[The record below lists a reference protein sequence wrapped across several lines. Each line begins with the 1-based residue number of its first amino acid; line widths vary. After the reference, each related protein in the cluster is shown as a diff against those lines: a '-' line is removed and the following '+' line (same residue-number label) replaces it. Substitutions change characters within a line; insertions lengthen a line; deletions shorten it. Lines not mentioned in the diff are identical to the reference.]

1 MMMEKFLMGALRW
14 SVLIVMLGTPVTA
27 QEASRGEVG
36 ELKKEIETLKEGQKA
51 IQKDLQEIK
60 NLLRPKQ
67 AQAPAPT
74 APAEFVLDVGENP
87 FKGDRSARLTLVEFT
102 DYQ

>member
-1 MMMEKFLMGALRW
+1 MRKRFMGVLQW
-14 SVLIVMLGTPVTA
+14 SVLISLFGIPVAA
-27 QEASRGEVG
+27 QEASSGDVN
-36 ELKKEIETLKEGQKA
+36 ELKQEIETLKEGQKA
-51 IQKDLQEIK
+51 IQKELQEIK

-67 AQAPAPT
+67 AQAPTPAA

-87 FKGDRSARLTLVEFT
+87 FKGDRSAKLTLVEFT